1 MSTPGTA
8 IARPSRT
15 IIQTTVPRA
24 APSARRTPISRTR
37 AVTEYASS
45 PYTPMQASRIV
56 MPAANVAD
64 HADDFNVTTLRSGDP
79 NLPAHRVACRE
90 QCATQ
95 GHRDQRNG
103 GLLQAVIP
111 RDVT

>member
-24 APSARRTPISRTR
+24 APSATRTPISRTR

-56 MPAANVAD
+56 SAAANVAS
-64 HADDFNVTTLRSGDP
+64 ACGETLLHQRTVDP
-79 NLPAHRVACRE
+79 F
-90 QCATQ
+90 
-95 GHRDQRNG
+95 
-103 GLLQAVIP
+103 
-111 RDVT
+111 